1 MTTGSPC
8 DVLIT
13 GATVVTLDDALGTL
27 EDGAVA
33 VRGGRIAAVGPS
45 ADLARDHAGLE
56 IVDSHGKAV
65 LPGFIN
71 SHTHTVLLVLRGTV
85 EDMAGDAIFGYMTPI
100 SFAMTP
106 GERAAI
112 ARLGCLE
119 GILCGTTTMVEPF
132 RHVAGYAQGM
142 VDTGLRLYL
151 SENAADALTL
161 KIRHGVYEHDR
172 TFGQEFLDR
181 TIELIERFHGAED
194 GRVHCQIS
202 AHAPDVCSPWMLEQL
217 NQLRARYGLTRTVH
231 LSQSPKEL
239 NQIRDAYGRTSAQY
253 LDDNDWLGPDVV
265 GAHWTYCTATDIDL
279 RSSAGCTWP
288 TARPTALAAGRIRC
302 SPAASSTPASTSRSA
317 PTT

>member
-1 MTTGSPC
+1 M
-8 DVLIT
+8 
-13 GATVVTLDDALGTL
+13 
-27 EDGAVA
+27 
-33 VRGGRIAAVGPS
+33 
-45 ADLARDHAGLE
+45 
-56 IVDSHGKAV
+56 
-65 LPGFIN
+65 
-71 SHTHTVLLVLRGTV
+71 LRGTV

-202 AHAPDVCSPWMLEQL
+202 GPRPRRLLAVDAGATQPAQGPV
-217 NQLRARYGLTRTVH
+217 RTDPH
-231 LSQSPKEL
+231 
-239 NQIRDAYGRTSAQY
+239 
-253 LDDNDWLGPDVV
+253 
-265 GAHWTYCTATDIDL
+265 
-279 RSSAGCTWP
+279 
-288 TARPTALAAGRIRC
+288 RPPVAEPQGVE
-302 SPAASSTPASTSRSA
+302 SNP
-317 PTT
+317 

>member
-1 MTTGSPC
+1 MSTGNPIG
-8 DVLIT
+8 VLVT

-45 ADLARDHAGLE
+45 ADLARDHPDLE
-56 IVDSHGKAV
+56 VLDARGKAV

-106 GERAAI
+106 EERAAI

-132 RHVAGYAQGM
+132 RHVAGYARGM

-172 TFGQEFLDR
+172 AFGQEFLDR
-181 TIELIERFHGAED
+181 TVALIERFHGAED

-202 AHAPDVCSPWMLEQL
+202 ARAPDVCSPCMPCRSEAQPRQEM
-217 NQLRARYGLTRTVH
+217 NRIPSGVRRVTR
-231 LSQSPKEL
+231 
-239 NQIRDAYGRTSAQY
+239 
-253 LDDNDWLGPDVV
+253 
-265 GAHWTYCTATDIDL
+265 
-279 RSSAGCTWP
+279 
-288 TARPTALAAGRIRC
+288 
-302 SPAASSTPASTSRSA
+302 PASTSSDRERTRRRAARVPGA
-317 PTT
+317 PPPPHAASRTGPGRGRRRA